1 MNCLFFVCSCRGF
14 DFRKDFASI
23 GTIRSLATRIQV
35 MALTATAT
43 FTTRRLILRSLEMSN
58 CHVIAKLPQQPNTS
72 YHVIQATDSGI
83 KMFVAP
89 LLEELLDKRHHADK
103 TIIYCRTYTDII
115 EVYRAL
121 VLGLGDQLSVVM
133 SANEK
138 GRLVE
143 KYDACTDQHLKR
155 KIVDSFVKLDS
166 VIRVVVATTAFGMG
180 INCPNVR
187 RIIHWG
193 PPESISMY
201 VQQVGRCGR
210 DGQSSLA
217 LLYVG
222 KGISMKNVGEAI
234 QDYCKTT
241 DKCRRIM
248 LMEPFQESKRRVATC
263 QSPVLHLCCDVCQRA
278 CKCPTCSAGGNK
290 HPFAKHD
297 HASRTDVGLTSRAR
311 LSDEV
316 QSLQARLVDFRL
328 SKLKIQGGFS
338 IAAHLSTVELVTGI
352 TNTFIDTIVSNHNA
366 IFNYHDVLHFVPS
379 LGRDDAV
386 AISDII
392 DDFYV

>member
-1 MNCLFFVCSCRGF
+1 MWTGW
-14 DFRKDFASI
+14 
-23 GTIRSLATRIQV
+23 
-35 MALTATAT
+35 
-43 FTTRRLILRSLEMSN
+43 
-58 CHVIAKLPQQPNTS
+58 
-72 YHVIQATDSGI
+72 
-83 KMFVAP
+83 
-89 LLEELLDKRHHADK
+89 
-103 TIIYCRTYTDII
+103 
-115 EVYRAL
+115 
-121 VLGLGDQLSVVM
+121 
-133 SANEK
+133 
-138 GRLVE
+138 
-143 KYDACTDQHLKR
+143 
-155 KIVDSFVKLDS
+155 S
-166 VIRVVVATTAFGMG
+166 VIFG
-180 INCPNVR
+180 IALCRKRN
-187 RIIHWG
+187 I
-193 PPESISMY
+193 SI
-201 VQQVGRCGR
+201 
-210 DGQSSLA
+210 
-217 LLYVG
+217 
-222 KGISMKNVGEAI
+222 KNVGEAI